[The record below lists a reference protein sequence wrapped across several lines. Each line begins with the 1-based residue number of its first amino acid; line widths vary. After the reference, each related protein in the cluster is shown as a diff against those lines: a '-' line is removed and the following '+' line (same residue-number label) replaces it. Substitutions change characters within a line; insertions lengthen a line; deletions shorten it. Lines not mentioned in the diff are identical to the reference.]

1 MKRKEEIEMQAEMDA
16 KANRLAYPELAV
28 KQGFIR
34 GATWSDEN
42 PDGKM
47 LLHVL
52 EKGVKQ
58 GKREM
63 LDKVCDFIA
72 DKLKCSVTFD
82 EYGTGVMNQSL
93 WESKEYNTI
102 SEFIEGLRKVMED

>member
-1 MKRKEEIEMQAEMDA
+1 MKRKEEIETQAEMDA
-16 KANRLAYPELAV
+16 KANKLAY
-28 KQGFIR
+28 
-34 GATWSDEN
+34 

-47 LLHVL
+47 LLYVL
-52 EKGVKQ
+52 EKGVKL

>member
-1 MKRKEEIEMQAEMDA
+1 MKRKEEIEMQAEMNV
-16 KANRLAYPELAV
+16 KANKLAY
-28 KQGFIR
+28 
-34 GATWSDEN
+34 

-47 LLHVL
+47 LLYVL
-52 EKGVKQ
+52 EKGVKL

>member
-1 MKRKEEIEMQAEMDA
+1 MKRKEEIEMQAEMDV
-16 KANRLAYPELAV
+16 KANKLAY
-28 KQGFIR
+28 
-34 GATWSDEN
+34 

-47 LLHVL
+47 LLYVL
-52 EKGVKQ
+52 EKGVKL

>member
-1 MKRKEEIEMQAEMDA
+1 MKRKEEIEIQAEMDA
-16 KANRLAYPELAV
+16 NGNKLAY
-28 KQGFIR
+28 
-34 GATWSDEN
+34 

-47 LLHVL
+47 LLYVL
-52 EKGVKQ
+52 EKGVKL